1 VTVSCLQTW
10 NRPRHGGARA
20 TRGLSLVELMVA
32 IALGLA
38 LLTAL
43 TALFVNTSGAR
54 RELDRSAE
62 LHEAG
67 RYALG
72 FLRDELSH
80 AGFYGPLVGATGTND
95 QPCATDS
102 AVWADSLALHVRG
115 RNQDETGAQFSCI
128 DALRKPGT
136 DAVFMQRAST
146 CVAGAA
152 GCDPLTPG
160 LAYLQVSGCGEEY
173 STNPFVAAIAT
184 RGGEASPFTLR
195 TRECVVTQ
203 PAPVRRMVRRIFF
216 VATDDSLNYV
226 DITPM
231 GVSDPVLV
239 SAGIENL
246 QFEYAIDT
254 DRDGSPDTYSFSPT
268 AAQWP
273 DVVGLRLWVLSRATE
288 ASARTEGKTFTM
300 ADVEQAVGADDRF
313 KRHVFT
319 SFVTFT
325 TPQGLRE

>member
-1 VTVSCLQTW
+1 MHTPSLHR
-10 NRPRHGGARA
+10 RPP
-20 TRGLSLVELMVA
+20 RGLSLVELMVA

-72 FLRDELSH
+72 FLRDELAH
-80 AGFYGPLVGATGTND
+80 AGFYGPLVGATGTSD
-95 QPCATDS
+95 QPCTTDT

-115 RNQDETGAQFSCI
+115 RNQDDTGTAFSCI
-128 DALRKPGT
+128 DDLRKPGT
-136 DAVFMQRAST
+136 DAIFTQRAST
-146 CVAGAA
+146 CVAGAT

-184 RGGEASPFTLR
+184 REGEASPFTLR
-195 TRECVVTQ
+195 TRECVVTR
-203 PAPVRRMVRRIFF
+203 PAPVRRMVRRIFY
-216 VATDDSLNYV
+216 VGTDDTLNYV
-226 DITPM
+226 DITPG
-231 GVSDPVLV
+231 GVGSPVLV

-254 DRDGSPDTYSFSPT
+254 DRDGSPDTYSHAPT

-273 DVVGLRLWVLSRATE
+273 DVVGVRLWVLSRASE
-288 ASARTEGKTFTM
+288 ASARAEGKTFVM
-300 ADVEQAVGADDRF
+300 GDVEHAAGTGDRF

>member
-1 VTVSCLQTW
+1 MWCLNILKSTAT
-10 NRPRHGGARA
+10 GGRR
-20 TRGLSLVELMVA
+20 TQRGLSLVELMVA
-32 IALGLA
+32 IALSLA

-43 TALFVNTSGAR
+43 TALFVNTSNAR

-95 QPCATDS
+95 QPCITDT

-115 RNQDETGAQFSCI
+115 RNQDETGTLFSCI

-136 DAVFMQRAST
+136 DAIFTQRAST
-146 CVAGAA
+146 CVAGAP

-173 STNPFVAAIAT
+173 STNPFVAAIAS
-184 RGGEASPFTLR
+184 GEGQASPFTLR
-195 TRECVVTQ
+195 TRECVVTR
-203 PAPVRRMVRRIFF
+203 PAPVRRMVRRIYF
-216 VATDDSLNYV
+216 VATDNSLNYV
-226 DITPM
+226 DIAPA
-231 GVSDPVLV
+231 GVSAPVLV

-246 QFEYAIDT
+246 QFEYAIDS
-254 DRDGSPDTYSFSPT
+254 DRDGSPDTYSFAPT
-268 AAQWP
+268 SAQWP

-288 ASARTEGKTFTM
+288 ASPRSERKSFSM
-300 ADVEQAVGADDRF
+300 ADVELTVGADDRF
-313 KRHVFT
+313 KRHVFN